1 MHTESATVAPAFG
14 IEVRVRRGLAVVSF
28 KARSGLRVEERLA
41 PQGDS
46 TAALLAAADEFLAA
60 EGIDL
65 GGDWS
70 FIPGG
75 GFRSMGVYA

>member
-1 MHTESATVAPAFG
+1 MSTASATVISFG
-14 IEVRVRRGLAVVSF
+14 IEVRVRRGLATVSF
-28 KARSGLRVEERLA
+28 MSRSGRRVEERIA

-46 TAALLAAADEFLAA
+46 TGALLSAADDFFAA
-60 EGIDL
+60 EGIEV

-75 GFRSMGVYA
+75 GFRSMGYYA

>member
-1 MHTESATVAPAFG
+1 MSTASATVTSFG
-14 IEVRVRRGLAVVSF
+14 VEVRVRRGLATVSF
-28 KARSGLRVEERLA
+28 MSRSGRRVEERIA

-46 TAALLAAADEFLAA
+46 TGALLSAADDFFAA
-60 EGIDL
+60 EGIEV

-75 GFRSMGVYA
+75 GLRSMGYYA